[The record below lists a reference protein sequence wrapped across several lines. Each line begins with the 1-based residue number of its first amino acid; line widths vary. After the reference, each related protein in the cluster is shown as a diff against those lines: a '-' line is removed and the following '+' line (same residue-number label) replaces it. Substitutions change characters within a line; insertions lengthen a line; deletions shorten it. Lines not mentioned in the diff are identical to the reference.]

1 MTDQRL
7 VTWAQLKRDYGC
19 PFSRTHAVGR
29 LMPRGEFPMFI
40 RLGQARVVW
49 RLSEYLAWV
58 DARAAATQVPP
69 LDSE

>member
-19 PFSRTHAVGR
+19 PFSRTHVYR
-29 LMPRGEFPMFI
+29 LIRDGKFPMFI

-49 RLSEYLAWV
+49 RLSAYLKWV
-58 DARAAATQVPP
+58 DDCAAATQVPP

>member
-19 PFSRTHAVGR
+19 PFSRTHAYR
-29 LMPRGEFPMFI
+29 LIRDGKFPMFI

-49 RLSEYLAWV
+49 RLSAYLKWV
-58 DARAAATQVPP
+58 EDREAATQVPP